1 MANQQEAGK
10 WPEDFDD
17 SQFKNGSKIKQ
28 FLITF
33 IENFIS
39 VLQEMSNMLELQIE
53 LKSGIIADS
62 TSQFL
67 DGIKSFLLAVSHD
80 GLYNIAKGNEIIQRL
95 IDEITERRDRKFIKK
110 IIDRLTPNKDSIK
123 LAISIMACDLVRI
136 YEQQISI
143 ISGYSDNYY
152 VKKFANDMVKV
163 IIRYILN
170 EEDSPPEKPTDIAK
184 FVIPCLFNPN
194 FAKKKWFKIKKG
206 SELEIVLQENGNLK
220 KINSPDLIINTGI
233 RVKVNNSFKCYD
245 LSHGGK
251 IALYGFRQL
260 SFFSIGN
267 HKDIVNGI
275 NDITHQININD
286 QSLYQYKSKLS
297 GNLDMESFIHYAEQV
312 LNVVTQ
318 KDRFEITATVND
330 DQINV
335 ITTLL
340 TEDISNLINDKMD
353 AFKIY
358 LKEAFGKEMKE
369 MKEILEKI
377 AKYQDLITNEKF
389 ILTNSI
395 EEISKAFNIHTQK
408 MIENLEKAGTERK
421 QILALNLRI
430 EQKLDGLVNQIQS
443 NPTDASGLNQ
453 PNRNISQES
462 DSKDTTVI
470 SKPLLKDLLKNFPIV
485 PDSHYIRRE
494 KWITKIC
501 DQLKEIGT
509 NDGQV
514 LIYGSPGIGKTVA
527 VAQAVERSVI
537 ELGHFQSY
545 KAYWLDIE
553 YFIIQKENGILVIAV
568 ANSMT
573 KILTYCY
580 SKEKHYNFEFVLD
593 LKKISNLWSSQRLA
607 FITDKSQIHIYDKCK
622 IQLLQVIQSP
632 INDEYSEISGKI
644 NEDQLAEKLKSLY
657 QILSGSKVFS
667 NELPSILDNINRLF
681 EEDKKVG
688 NNLFV
693 FDDIW
698 HPSYYNYFKF
708 AKKSI
713 ATSRE
718 INPNNK
724 LQPSIEISEGFTD
737 IEVREV
743 FKKYEKIENAEI
755 CKEEPWIDDII
766 IASGGLPL
774 AIGLI
779 GGLGLRTNEQW
790 KNALN
795 SIRDAK
801 CPVKIPNYE
810 NNLWGTV
817 ELSIKNL
824 GEHEQK
830 FRQLGAFKYPK
841 VSIDSITSLWQCEK
855 EVGQSILRK
864 FHSKSLLKSLDYESS
879 SSDNEV
885 ERAFI
890 DPILVFNVIKN

>member
-33 IENFIS
+33 IKNFIS

-170 EEDSPPEKPTDIAK
+170 EEDRPPEKPTDIAK

-206 SELEIVLQENGNLK
+206 SELEIVLQENGKLK

-312 LNVVTQ
+312 LNVATQ

-330 DQINV
+330 DQINI

-353 AFKIY
+353 TFKIY

-395 EEISKAFNIHTQK
+395 EEISKAFNIHTKK

-462 DSKDTTVI
+462 DN
-470 SKPLLKDLLKNFPIV
+470 LLKNFPIV

-509 NDGQV
+509 NGGQV

-545 KAYWLDIE
+545 KAYWLDI
-553 YFIIQKENGILVIAV
+553 
-568 ANSMT
+568 
-573 KILTYCY
+573 
-580 SKEKHYNFEFVLD
+580 
-593 LKKISNLWSSQRLA
+593 
-607 FITDKSQIHIYDKCK
+607 
-622 IQLLQVIQSP
+622 
-632 INDEYSEISGKI
+632 GKI

-755 CKEEPWIDDII
+755 CKEDPWIDDII

-801 CPVKIPNYE
+801 CPIKIPNYE